1 MGMRSFVVRRFF
13 QSILTLFVVAT
24 LMFALF
30 RLMPGDPTSVVL
42 SPALDESV
50 QEQMAAQYGLNQ
62 PLTVQY
68 VKYIENVVTLDFGY
82 SFFQNEPVRDI
93 LLRRIGNT
101 LLLMG
106 TGLLIAY
113 AFGTTL
119 GALAAWKQGSD
130 FETGVL
136 VSAVLFRSAPVFWL
150 ALILLY
156 LFGFHLHWLP
166 IGHMIDPVNEYS
178 GFLDMVFS
186 WDFFRHLLL
195 PVLSTIPFYMAYPL
209 LLMRTTMLQVE
220 GEDFITMCEAKGVRD
235 RNVFLKHA
243 VRNSLLPIVTTAPIV
258 VGLAVAGNVLV
269 ETIYS
274 WPGVGRTLV
283 RAVLQSDFPLAQ
295 AAFLLIAVIVIVGN
309 FLADI
314 AYSVLDPRITYD

>member
-1 MGMRSFVVRRFF
+1 MGMRGFVARRFA
-13 QSILTLFVVAT
+13 QSLVTVFVVAT
-24 LMFALF
+24 FMFVLF
-30 RLMPGDPTSVVL
+30 RMMPGDPTAVVL

-50 QEQMAAQYGLNQ
+50 QQEMARQYGLNQ

-68 VKYIENVVTLDFGY
+68 VKYLESVVTFDFGY

-93 LLRRIGNT
+93 LLRRVGNT

-113 AFGTTL
+113 ALGTSL

-130 FETGVL
+130 FETSVL
-136 VSAVLFRSAPVFWL
+136 VTAVLFRSAPVFWV

-156 LFGFHLHWLP
+156 VFGFHLQWLP
-166 IGHMIDPVNEYS
+166 IGHMVDPVKEFD
-178 GFLDMVFS
+178 GPIDMIFS
-186 WDFFRHLLL
+186 WSFFKHLLL

-220 GEDFITMCEAKGVRD
+220 GEDFITMCHAKGVRD
-235 RNVFLKHA
+235 HNVFLKHA
-243 VRNSLLPIVTTAPIV
+243 ARNSLLPIVTTAPIV
-258 VGLAVAGNVLV
+258 VGLAVGGNVLV

-274 WPGVGRTLV
+274 WPGIGRTLV
-283 RAVLQSDFPLAQ
+283 QAVQKSDYPLAQ
-295 AAFLLIAVIVIVGN
+295 AAFLLISVIVIFGN